1 MSKSINKPQ
10 SKQGVEDK
18 QRGTVNTKFNSSHE
32 VPKEQLD
39 ELARVGIK
47 VPKGQ
52 LDELAKVGIR
62 ERLTKEELAKL
73 PHEQHREIALGE
85 FFIELK
91 RLTKR

>member
-32 VPKEQLD
+32 VPKE
-39 ELARVGIK
+39 
-47 VPKGQ
+47 Q